1 MANENNTRTGLLQR
15 MRYGIVRR
23 TFSGEYRI
31 RFYEAL
37 RFLLANQVPLK
48 LALEQIRDA
57 YTNFGQRWH
66 PFAELAQDCM
76 DALSDNS
83 EAHSLENTLTRWVPA
98 EEAALISA
106 GMKSGCLPDALA
118 QAVLLTTCRRRI
130 LGTVLRMSVYP
141 VGLVAMLAATVLVFD
156 LSLIPELEKMS
167 SPDTWEGALGFL
179 YALTVFTDSHG
190 LIVAGIL
197 VVAVVWIFWSLPRWT
212 RPDGVRRLADG
223 VVPWSVYKD
232 IQGAVFLLNMASL
245 LAAQVPLLNALQLQ
259 MRFASPWLAVR
270 LDAIIARVEEGE
282 HFGLALRNSGCD
294 FPSREAANFLSLLTR
309 GDGAPDVIA
318 RYGER
323 WLEQTLERVNG
334 RVNRIRLLMLAALV
348 GVLVL
353 LVSTVMT
360 ISQMGGSDI
369 SGAG

>member
-1 MANENNTRTGLLQR
+1 MDNENSVRSGMLQR
-15 MRYGIVRR
+15 LRYEAVRR

-48 LALEQIRDA
+48 LALEQISEA

-66 PFAELAQDCM
+66 PFAELAQDCT

-83 EAHSLENTLTRWVPA
+83 EAHSLENTLARWVPA

-106 GMKSGCLPDALA
+106 GMQSGNLPDALA
-118 QAVLLTTCRRRI
+118 QAVRLTTCRRRI
-130 LGTVLRMSVYP
+130 LSAVLKMSVYP
-141 VGLVAMLAATVLVFD
+141 VGLVVMVVLTVLVFN

-167 SPDTWEGALGFL
+167 SPDTWEGGLSFL
-179 YALTVFTDSHG
+179 YELSVYADNHG
-190 LIVAGIL
+190 LLTGGVMVAT
-197 VVAVVWIFWSLPRWT
+197 AAWMFWSLPRWT
-212 RPDGVRRLADG
+212 RPDGLRRVAD
-223 VVPWSVYKD
+223 VFVPWSVYRD

-245 LAAQVPLLNALQLQ
+245 LAAQVPLLNALNLLL
-259 MRFASPWLAVR
+259 RFASPWLAVR
-270 LDAIIARVEEGE
+270 LEAIIDRVAEGD

-323 WLEQTLERVNG
+323 WLEQTLERVNV
-334 RVNRIRLLMLAALV
+334 RANRIRLLMLLVLV
-348 GVLVL
+348 GVLLL
-353 LVSTVMT
+353 LVSAVTT
-360 ISQMGGSDI
+360 ISQMGGSDMN
-369 SGAG
+369 GAG

>member
-1 MANENNTRTGLLQR
+1 
-15 MRYGIVRR
+15 
-23 TFSGEYRI
+23 
-31 RFYEAL
+31 
-37 RFLLANQVPLK
+37 
-48 LALEQIRDA
+48 
-57 YTNFGQRWH
+57 
-66 PFAELAQDCM
+66 
-76 DALSDNS
+76 
-83 EAHSLENTLTRWVPA
+83 
-98 EEAALISA
+98 
-106 GMKSGCLPDALA
+106 ALA

-259 MRFASPWLAVR
+259 IRFASPWLAVR

-334 RVNRIRLLMLAALV
+334 RANRIRLLMLAALV

-360 ISQMGGSDI
+360 ISQMGGSDM

>member
-1 MANENNTRTGLLQR
+1 MGAERNAQRGTLQR
-15 MRYGIVRR
+15 LRYEVIRR

-31 RFYEAL
+31 RFYESM

-48 LALEQIRDA
+48 QAMEQISEA

-66 PFAELAQDCM
+66 PFAELAQECT

-83 EAHSLENTLTRWVPA
+83 EAHSLENTLARWVPA

-106 GMKSGCLPDALA
+106 GMQSGNLPDALA
-118 QAVLLTTCRRRI
+118 QAVRLTTCRRRI
-130 LGTVLRMSVYP
+130 LSAVLKMSVYP
-141 VGLVAMLAATVLVFD
+141 VGLVVMVVLTVLVFN

-167 SPDTWEGALGFL
+167 SPDTWEGGLSFL
-179 YALTVFTDSHG
+179 YELSVYADNHG
-190 LIVAGIL
+190 LLTGSVM
-197 VVAVVWIFWSLPRWT
+197 VVTAAWVFWSLPRWT
-212 RPDGVRRLADG
+212 RPDGLRRMAD
-223 VVPWSVYKD
+223 VFVPWSVYRD

-245 LAAQVPLLNALQLQ
+245 LAAQVPLLNALNL
-259 MRFASPWLAVR
+259 MLRFASPWLAVK
-270 LDAIIARVEEGE
+270 LEAIIDRVAEGE

-323 WLEQTLERVNG
+323 WLGQTLERVNV
-334 RVNRIRLLMLAALV
+334 RANRIRLLMLMVLV
-348 GVLVL
+348 GVLLL
-353 LVSTVMT
+353 LVSAVTT
-360 ISQMGGSDI
+360 ISQMGGSGMN
-369 SGAG
+369 GAG